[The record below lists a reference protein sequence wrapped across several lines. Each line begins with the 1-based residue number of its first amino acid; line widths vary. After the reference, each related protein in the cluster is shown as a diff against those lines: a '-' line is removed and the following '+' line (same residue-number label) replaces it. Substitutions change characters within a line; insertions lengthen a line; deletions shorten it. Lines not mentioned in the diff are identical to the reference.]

1 MQMVRGRTKGESL
14 APNAGYYTDKE
25 VFSNWW
31 LRLRIGSN
39 IDERL
44 YTNELQFPSVE
55 RVIDTSVASNFCAQK
70 RLGLLYHRFTSQL
83 REKF

>member
-1 MQMVRGRTKGESL
+1 MKMVRGRTKGESL
-14 APNAGYYTDKE
+14 APNAGYYAGKE
-25 VFSNWW
+25 VFSNGWQ
-31 LRLRIGSN
+31 RLRVSSN
-39 IDERL
+39 TDERL
-44 YTNELQFPSVE
+44 YTNELQFPSLE